1 MKIAAVIAVCL
12 CLLCGGVAFADEPIV
27 PSTIESTFSVTNFA
41 AVQSDLE
48 QLLFSEQ
55 NRIEGCGYTWDA
67 SPWSTVQQPVLWV
80 RTSPAVMDTLKVDP
94 RFTWIEDLPGQV
106 TQ

>member
-1 MKIAAVIAVCL
+1 MKIATVILCVCL
-12 CLLCGGVAFADEPIV
+12 LFTGCAFADEPIE
-27 PSTIESTFSVTNFA
+27 PPATIESTFSVVDFA

-55 NRIEGCGYTWDA
+55 NRAEGCGYTWDA
-67 SPWSTVQQPVLWV
+67 SPWSTAEQPVLWV
-80 RTSPAVMDTLKVDP
+80 RTSPAVMDTLKADP